1 MLPTDTPIY
10 HEKQSKELCALHA
23 LNNLFQSKEAFKQME
38 LDAICFSLSPNNY
51 INPHRSIL
59 GLGNYDV
66 NVLIAALQ
74 NKGFNAVW
82 FDKRKDPKMLKL
94 DKIFGFVMNI
104 PSECRLG
111 FLWLPL
117 KRRHWI
123 SIKNING
130 VYYNLDSKL
139 SQPLRIGSENDLFN
153 YFRDQLYVNDNQLFV
168 VVTKDNNSWMRKEDG
183 EENLVDNTKAHAQEK
198 I

>member
-1 MLPTDTPIY
+1 MLPESTPIY

-23 LNNLFQSKEAFKQME
+23 LNNLFQSKNAFKQME

-59 GLGNYDV
+59 GIGNYDV

-74 NKGFNAVW
+74 NKGYSAFW

-94 DKIFGFVMNI
+94 DQIFGFVMNI

-130 VYYNLDSKL
+130 IYYNLDSKL
-139 SQPLRIGSENDLFN
+139 PKPSQIGNEEDLYN
-153 YFRDQLYVNDNQLFV
+153 YFRNQLHINDNQLFV
-168 VVTKDNNSWMRKEDG
+168 VVTGDNNNWIASEDTSTS
-183 EENLVDNTKAHAQEK
+183 VDQQQIQSLDKR
-198 I
+198 

>member
-1 MLPTDTPIY
+1 MLPENSPIY

-38 LDAICFSLSPNNY
+38 LDAICYSLSPNNY

-74 NKGFNAVW
+74 NKGYSAFW

-94 DKIFGFVMNI
+94 DQIFGFVMNI

-111 FLWLPL
+111 FLWLPI

-130 VYYNLDSKL
+130 IYYNLDSKL
-139 SQPLRIGSENDLFN
+139 VNPSQIGNADDLLH
-153 YFRDQLYVNDNQLFV
+153 YFRNQLHVNDNQLFV
-168 VVTKDNNSWMRKEDG
+168 VVTGENNNWITSEDTSVNQQISQPP
-183 EENLVDNTKAHAQEK
+183 ESR
-198 I
+198 

>member
-1 MLPTDTPIY
+1 MLPNDISIY

-66 NVLIAALQ
+66 NVIIAALQ
-74 NKGFNAVW
+74 NKGYNAIW
-82 FDKRKDPKMLKL
+82 FDKRKDPKSLKL
-94 DKIFGFVMNI
+94 DQIFGFVMNI

-123 SIKNING
+123 SIKNIG
-130 VYYNLDSKL
+130 GTYFNLDSKL
-139 SQPLRIGSENDLFN
+139 SHPSQIGNESDLLN
-153 YFRDQLYVNDNQLFV
+153 YFKDQLYINDNQLFIV
-168 VVTKDNNSWMRKEDG
+168 VSKDNNNWISLD
-183 EENLVDNTKAHAQEK
+183 EN
-198 I
+198 

>member
-1 MLPTDTPIY
+1 MMLPENSPIY

-38 LDAICFSLSPNNY
+38 LDAICYSLSPNNY

-74 NKGFNAVW
+74 NKGYSAFW

-94 DKIFGFVMNI
+94 DQIFGFVMNI

-111 FLWLPL
+111 FLWLPI

-130 VYYNLDSKL
+130 IYYNLDSKL
-139 SQPLRIGSENDLFN
+139 VNPSQIGNADDLLH
-153 YFRDQLYVNDNQLFV
+153 YFRNQLHVNDNQLFV
-168 VVTKDNNSWMRKEDG
+168 VVTGENNNWITSEDTSVNQQISQPP
-183 EENLVDNTKAHAQEK
+183 ESR
-198 I
+198 